1 VPLSSSN
8 GIHERYEEMC
18 AVAAIGEL
26 PDWEF
31 DELQNHI
38 SACRQCREL
47 YREFC
52 RISAHDL
59 GTFAAPRQCE
69 SSKFAG
75 TRPINDLLAKCIA
88 RAEIERLGRSS
99 VPASSSLTSQKKD
112 FFTSLLLFS
121 RPRQRKLA
129 YIVAGAT
136 LIVASGLVGFET
148 GQRQLRPTIGALR
161 ESLSQIA
168 SETANASSG
177 RPTASQTGVMP
188 AVDQAEKLALR
199 LKARSEQYGLL
210 AKEKKQLQDQ
220 LASASARIDAF
231 NAQALSYQT
240 RWQQEHTARTDLQTQ
255 LSDTQEQ
262 LGKEEQALLDLD
274 GKLRRKEQEL
284 TGLASKELPNVE
296 NGEAKSLFGA
306 RDLHIVDVY
315 DVDGH
320 GNTQRS
326 FGRVYYVEKKLL
338 LFYAFD
344 LEDKKHNRA
353 TAGFQ
358 AWGYKEANA
367 DKPENLG
374 LFYVDDASLN
384 RWVLKVNNPKVLEHV
399 EVVFVTL
406 EPPQGSSTPKG
417 RRLLYA
423 NLGGAPNHP

>member
-1 VPLSSSN
+1 VHLSSSR

-31 DELQNHI
+31 DELQNHL
-38 SACRQCREL
+38 SACHPCREL

-59 GTFAAPRQCE
+59 GTFAAPRQSE
-69 SSKFAG
+69 SSKLDG
-75 TRPINDLLAKCIA
+75 TPRMEDLLAECIA
-88 RAEIERLGRSS
+88 RAEVERSGRFP
-99 VPASSSLTSQKKD
+99 VPSFPTSLKKD
-112 FFTSLLLFS
+112 HFATLLLLLS
-121 RPRQRKLA
+121 PPKQKRLA
-129 YIVAGAT
+129 YILAGAT
-136 LIVASGLVGFET
+136 VILASGLVGFET
-148 GQRQLRPTIGALR
+148 GRRQSRPTISVLR
-161 ESLSQIA
+161 EKLSQTTSRTVKA
-168 SETANASSG
+168 GSGQPPAN
-177 RPTASQTGVMP
+177 QTS
-188 AVDQAEKLALR
+188 VDQAEKLALLLR
-199 LKARSEQYGLL
+199 ARSEQYVRL
-210 AKEKKQLQDQ
+210 AKEQKQLQDQ
-220 LASASARIDAF
+220 LASATTRIDAL
-231 NAQALSYQT
+231 NAQAVTFQT
-240 RWQQEHTARTDLQTQ
+240 RWQQEHAARTELQTQ
-255 LSDTQEQ
+255 LSDAQEQ

-274 GKLRRKEQEL
+274 GKLLRKQQEMAD
-284 TGLASKELPNVE
+284 LASKELPRVE
-296 NGEAKSLFGA
+296 NGEAQSLFGA

-367 DKPENLG
+367 DKPQNLG
-374 LFYVDDASLN
+374 LFYVDDATLN